1 MEKIFLMLSVEARKA
16 SVDAVKTAHAKHK
29 ALLAAM
35 EAGIDEDTCARIQDE
50 LDEAKGRLAD
60 VVLGSLS
67 DWEVDNF
74 EQSYFKSGSTL

>member
-29 ALLAAM
+29 ALLTAM
-35 EAGIDEDTCARIQDE
+35 EAGIDDDTCARIQDE

-60 VVLGSLS
+60 VFLESLS
-67 DWEVDNF
+67 DWTVEDF
-74 EQSYFKSGSTL
+74 EQSYFKSGSNL

>member
-1 MEKIFLMLSVEARKA
+1 MAKIYLMLSIEAVKA

-50 LDEAKGRLAD
+50 LNEAIGRLAD
-60 VVLGSLS
+60 VVLFSLS
-67 DWEVDNF
+67 DWEVENF
-74 EQSYFKSGSTL
+74 EQSYFKSGSNL

>member
-35 EAGIDEDTCARIQDE
+35 EAGIDDDTCARIQDE

-60 VVLGSLS
+60 VFLESLS
-67 DWEVDNF
+67 DWTVADF
-74 EQSYFKSGSTL
+74 EQSYFKSGSNL